1 MSSIMTYNP
10 RIDMSNDCTPI
21 TLDEVIDAIKR
32 GCLPI
37 HGSTT
42 TETVKDVKLKIDT
55 TTDSAIKSKLKNSLP
70 VFVAAGEFNH
80 RNADGL
86 GKYSHYMIADLD
98 YKTPEA
104 MKTRAEDWEIFKSR
118 PYVRVMFTSPT
129 GGIKL
134 IIYHNNDN
142 KRLHKQLFGQVAAA
156 INSDKWDTSGKD
168 VARACFFSYDPDLY
182 ENPDCEMFNFSPM
195 EEVEF
200 NSSTKSTSSVS
211 DTSVSSAPLVLSILS
226 EAEEREAIKRVQ
238 SWSNSN
244 FPICKGYRHTHLFMF
259 AQRLCVLGVSKQ
271 SALEYLIL
279 KYIGIDKG
287 DELTGEEIVRLV
299 ENGYNPDFR

>member
-1 MSSIMTYNP
+1 MTFCP
-10 RIDMSNDCTPI
+10 HKTAVNDCTPI
-21 TLDEVIDAIKR
+21 TLEEVIDAIR
-32 GCLPI
+32 TGEL
-37 HGSTT
+37 HLNGSPFS
-42 TETVKDVKLKIDT
+42 ETVKEVKLKIDST
-55 TTDSAIKSKLKNSLP
+55 LDPILKDAYKNSLP
-70 VFVAAGEFNH
+70 VFVAAGEFKH
-80 RNADGL
+80 RGAGGL

-104 MKTRAEDWEIFKSR
+104 MRTRAEDWERFKTL
-118 PYVRVMFTSPT
+118 PFVRVMFTSPT

-156 INSDKWDTSGKD
+156 INSDKWDISGKD

-182 ENPDCEMFNFSPM
+182 ENLDCEMFNFSPM

-200 NSSTKSTSSVS
+200 KGSAKSTSSVGG
-211 DTSVSSAPLVLSILS
+211 TSVSPDPLVLPILS